1 MVRLIKNVKI
11 SDKQATSD
19 LLKRV
24 NMLSVNQIHGQIK
37 LTEIWKVVINK
48 ECPLNVIKMKD
59 VVPDRTLRSKNKTEN
74 KLLESGLLVNSKKT
88 FINDG
93 VKLWNRCPT
102 SIRQCDTL
110 ASAKKKIKNFVCTMP
125 I

>member
-74 KLLESGLLVNSKKT
+74 K
-88 FINDG
+88 F
-93 VKLWNRCPT
+93 WNQACR
-102 SIRQCDTL
+102 
-110 ASAKKKIKNFVCTMP
+110 
-125 I
+125 